1 MCPRRLCADPLPK
14 LGWERIGGKAPAGP
28 NIVDDMATMQA
39 AADGQRGFMLNT
51 VSAFVWKNWRFS
63 SKPIGKLS
71 WTRTSSATY

>member
-1 MCPRRLCADPLPK
+1 MPAASLRCSPAQTRLGEDQ
-14 LGWERIGGKAPAGP
+14 GKALAGP
-28 NIVDDMATMQA
+28 NIVDDLATMQA
-39 AADGQRGFMLNT
+39 TADGQRGFMLNT